1 MPLLMQWCPEYGY
14 HGIGY
19 VRYACA
25 SDCLAESLN
34 GEIYAE
40 LWNAAKY
47 NDVVQIHEDKAAR
60 LDMKAIELFFEL
72 RNKSLAYS
80 RA

>member
-1 MPLLMQWCPEYGY
+1 MPLLMQWCPECGY
-14 HGIGY
+14 HGIECIGY
-19 VRYACA
+19 DCA

-40 LWNAAKY
+40 LPNAAKY
-47 NDVVQIHEDKAAR
+47 NDVVQIHKDKAAR
-60 LDMKAIELFFEL
+60 LDMGAIELFFEL